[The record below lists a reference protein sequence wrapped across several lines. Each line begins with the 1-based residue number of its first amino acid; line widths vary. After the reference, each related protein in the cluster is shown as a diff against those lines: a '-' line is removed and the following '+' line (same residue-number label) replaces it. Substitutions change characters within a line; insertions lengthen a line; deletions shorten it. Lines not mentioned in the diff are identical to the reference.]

1 MKSKKTHIHLPL
13 HIVIAAF
20 FTTLIIIFG
29 SILGWYNYKETA
41 ELLLDA
47 SQEVFNQVNKELSLD
62 YIGTYKPVA
71 TAVLI
76 ISNTDLVEAETLDE
90 RLLYLPMLQATLQEA
105 PHLSGLEVGYP
116 NGDYFIVRPLNFEYM
131 RTRFHAPDMAAL
143 VVDNVHTATDGVRYQ
158 QRFWYNQSLQELQ
171 RTVLEKTA
179 YDPRVRPWYTIARD
193 DKKVH
198 STDPYLFHF
207 IDQVGFTISYKSL
220 PSGAVV
226 AGDVTLIQLSETLAG
241 HKMTE
246 HSEIVILSEDGF
258 VVAYQ
263 DSQMLQKKSNGK
275 EHALPRVE
283 ELQSDVLSYA
293 KQTVNFDDQVVDFAF
308 QGERWLGGIREL
320 DNLLESS
327 GYYLAMLS
335 PEKELMA
342 EAIRIQMR
350 GALIILVLIIITGPI
365 SLVMARLIATPLRR
379 LAVRA
384 KRISNF
390 DFSLQDAEGSTVIEV
405 DELSKVM
412 SLMQTTISQ
421 FTLLINSLA
430 SEQDFDALLA
440 TITSESLHICKAD
453 AAVTYLVNEAGNQ
466 LVPGTIYD
474 RQGSCQE
481 CEGVKAISLS
491 KQSAMAKVLRTGN
504 LEIRTVDAD
513 ESGEFAPVFSNI
525 SAPSMDVFMLP
536 LRNRQKEGV
545 GVLCICYGRTDEQN
559 VSIEK
564 DQVAFAEAISGFA
577 AVTLESRK
585 MLKMQKQLL
594 DSFIV
599 LLAGAID
606 AKSPYTGGHCQR
618 VPVLTKLLAQKACE
632 CSVGTFADFTMDAEQ
647 WEALHIATWLHDC
660 GKVTTPE
667 YVVDKA
673 TKLETIYDRIHEIRM
688 RFEVLKR
695 DAHIE
700 YWEQVHA
707 GGNKELLYQNL
718 EEQWQVLDKEF
729 AFVAGCNLGGEFF
742 ANEDKERL
750 QKIAG
755 RKWQRTIDDRIG
767 ISWEELQRKE
777 RTKASLLPV
786 TEYLLADKE
795 EHIVERTKN
804 QKICKEDD
812 CGFVVKTPKYLYN
825 RGELYNLSVKRGTL
839 TNEERY
845 KINDHIVQTI
855 IMLKKLPYPK
865 HLQDVPDIAGGHHE
879 KMDGT
884 GYPRQLD
891 SSQLSV
897 PAKMM
902 AIADIFEALTAS
914 DRPYKKAKKLSEVI
928 QIMSTMEQEKHIDS
942 NLFKLFL
949 ASGAYKEYADKY
961 LLPEQI
967 DSVDLQK
974 YVKIGNA

>member
-1 MKSKKTHIHLPL
+1 MKSKKTRIHLPL

-41 ELLLDA
+41 KLLLDA

-71 TAVLI
+71 TAVII

-90 RLLYLPMLQATLQEA
+90 RLFYLPMLQATLQEA
-105 PHLSGLEVGYP
+105 PHLSGFAVGYP
-116 NGDYFIVRPLNFEYM
+116 NGDYFIVRPLNLEYM
-131 RTRFHAPDMAAL
+131 RTRFHAPDKAVL
-143 VVDNVHTATDGVRYQ
+143 VVDNVHTATDGTRYQ
-158 QRFWYNQSLQELQ
+158 QRLWYNHSLQELQ
-171 RTVLEKTA
+171 RTGLEKTS
-179 YDPRVRPWYTIARD
+179 YDPRGRPWYTIASGDQMVR
-193 DKKVH
+193 

-207 IDQVGFTISYKSL
+207 IDQVGFTISYKSM

-226 AGDVTLIQLSETLAG
+226 AGDVTLIQLSETLAS

-246 HSEIVILSEDGF
+246 HSEIVILSEDGL

-263 DSQMLQKKSNGK
+263 DSEMLKKKSDGK
-275 EHALPRVE
+275 VHTLPRVE
-283 ELQSDVLSYA
+283 ELQSEVLSYA
-293 KQTVNFDDQVVDFAF
+293 KEAVNFNDQVVDFHF

-320 DNLLESS
+320 SDLLESS

-342 EAIRIQMR
+342 KAIRIQMK
-350 GALIILVLIIITGPI
+350 GALIVLVLIIVTGPV
-365 SLVMARLIATPLRR
+365 SLVLARLIVTPLRK

-390 DFSLQDAEGSTVIEV
+390 DFALQNAEGSAVKEV
-405 DELSKVM
+405 DELSEVM

-440 TITSESLHICKAD
+440 TITSETLHICKAD
-453 AAVTYLVNEAGNQ
+453 AAVTYLVDEAGNQ
-466 LVPGTIYD
+466 LVPGMIYD
-474 RQGSCQE
+474 RHGSCQD
-481 CEGVKAISLS
+481 CKGLEGVSLS
-491 KQSAMAKVLRTGN
+491 APSAMANVLRTGN
-504 LEIRTVDAD
+504 LEIRNVAAD
-513 ESGEFAPVFSNI
+513 ESGEFAPVFSII
-525 SAPSMDVFMLP
+525 SASSMDVFMLP

-545 GVLCICYGRTDEQN
+545 GVLCICYGRAGKQHG
-559 VSIEK
+559 SIEK

-632 CSVGTFADFTMDAEQ
+632 CSVGTFADFSMDSKQ
-647 WEALHIATWLHDC
+647 WEALHIASWLHDC

-695 DAHIE
+695 DAHID
-700 YWEQVHA
+700 YWEQVYE
-707 GGNKELLYQNL
+707 GGNREQLKQDL
-718 EEQWQVLDKEF
+718 EEQWLELDKEF
-729 AFVAGCNLGGEFF
+729 VFVATCNLGGEFF
-742 ANEDKERL
+742 ADKDRERL
-750 QKIAG
+750 REIAG
-755 RKWQRTIDDRIG
+755 RKWLRTIDDRIG
-767 ISWEELQRKE
+767 IGWEELQRKE
-777 RTKASLLPV
+777 RAPSPALPV

-795 EHIVERTKN
+795 EHIIERTKN
-804 QKICKEDD
+804 QTIRKEDD
-812 CGFVVKTPKYLYN
+812 FGFTVKTPEYLYN
-825 RGELYNLSVKRGTL
+825 KGELYNLSVNRGTL
-839 TNEERY
+839 THEERY

-855 IMLKKLPYPK
+855 IMLKKLPYPS
-865 HLQDVPDIAGGHHE
+865 HLQAVPDIAGGHHE

-914 DRPYKKAKKLSEVI
+914 DRPYKKAKKLSEAV
-928 QIMSTMEQEKHIDS
+928 QIMSYMEQEKHVDS
-942 NLFKLFL
+942 NLFQLFL
-949 ASGAYKEYADKY
+949 TSGAYKEYAEKY

-967 DSVDLQK
+967 DHVDLQK
-974 YVKIGNA
+974 YVRSGNE

>member
-1 MKSKKTHIHLPL
+1 MKSKKTRIHFPL
-13 HIVIAAF
+13 HIVIAIF

-29 SILGWYNYKETA
+29 SILGWYNYKKTA

-47 SQEVFNQVNKELSLD
+47 SGEVFNRVNKELSLD

-71 TAVLI
+71 TAVII

-90 RLLYLPMLQATLQEA
+90 RLFHLPMLQAALQEA
-105 PHLSGLEVGYP
+105 PHVSGLEVGYP
-116 NGDYFIVRPLNFEYM
+116 NGDFFIVRPLNLEYM
-131 RTRFHAPDMAAL
+131 RTRFNAPDKAVL
-143 VVDNVHTATDGVRYQ
+143 VVDNVHTAADGVRYQ
-158 QRFWYNQSLQELQ
+158 QRFWYSHSLQELK
-171 RTVLEKTA
+171 RTRLEKTS
-179 YDPRVRPWYTIARD
+179 YDPRVRPWYTIARGD
-193 DKKVH
+193 QKVQ

-207 IDQVGFTISYKSL
+207 IDQIGFTISYRSM

-226 AGDVTLIQLSETLAG
+226 AGDVTLVQLSETLAS

-246 HSEIVILSEDGF
+246 RSEIVILSEDGLA
-258 VVAYQ
+258 VAYQ
-263 DSQMLQKKSNGK
+263 NPEMLKKKSGNK
-275 EHALPRVE
+275 EYNLPRVDD
-283 ELQSDVLSYA
+283 LQSDVLSYA
-293 KQTVNFDDQVVDFAF
+293 RKTISFDNQVVDFHF
-308 QGERWLGGIREL
+308 QGERWLGGVREL
-320 DNLLESS
+320 DSLLKSS

-342 EAIRIQMR
+342 KAISIQMK
-350 GALIILVLIIITGPI
+350 GALIVLVLVIVTGPI
-365 SLVMARLIATPLRR
+365 SLVLARLIATPLRK
-379 LAVRA
+379 LVVRA
-384 KRISNF
+384 EKISNF
-390 DFSLQDAEGSTVIEV
+390 DFSPQDAEGSTIKEV
-405 DELSKVM
+405 DELSRVM

-440 TITSESLHICKAD
+440 TITSETLHICKAD
-453 AAVTYLVNEAGNQ
+453 AAVAYLVDEAGNQ
-466 LVPGTIYD
+466 LEPGMVYD
-474 RQGSCQE
+474 RNGSCQE
-481 CEGVKAISLS
+481 TEGLEAIPLT
-491 KQSAMAKVLRTGN
+491 KQSHMAKVLRTGN
-504 LEIRTVDAD
+504 LEIKHVLAD
-513 ESGEFAPVFSNI
+513 ETGPFAPVFSI
-525 SAPSMDVFMLP
+525 LEGQSMDVFMLP

-545 GVLCICYGRTDEQN
+545 GVLCICYGKTGNQHG
-559 VSIEK
+559 SIEK
-564 DQVAFAEAISGFA
+564 NHVAFAEAISGFA

-594 DSFIV
+594 ESFIV

-632 CSVGTFADFTMDAEQ
+632 CSTGTFADFSMDSEQ
-647 WEALHIATWLHDC
+647 WEALHIASWLHDC

-695 DAHIE
+695 DAHLD
-700 YWEQVHA
+700 YWEHVHA
-707 GGNKELLYQNL
+707 GENEELLYQDL
-718 EEQWQVLDKEF
+718 EKQWQALDKEF
-729 AFVAGCNLGGEFF
+729 AFVATCNLGGEFF
-742 ANEDKERL
+742 ADQDRERL

-755 RKWQRTIDDRIG
+755 RMWLRTIDDRIG
-767 ISWEELQRKE
+767 IGWEELQRKE
-777 RTKASLLPV
+777 RAKAPALPV

-804 QKICKEDD
+804 QRIDKEDD
-812 CGFVVKTPKYLYN
+812 YGFVVSTPPHLYN
-825 RGELYNLSVKRGTL
+825 RGEVYNLSVKRGTL

-855 IMLKKLPYPK
+855 IMLKKLPYPN

-884 GYPRQLD
+884 GYPRHLD
-891 SSQLSV
+891 STQLTV
-897 PAKMM
+897 LAKMM

-914 DRPYKKAKKLSEVI
+914 DRPYKKAKKLSEA
-928 QIMSTMEQEKHIDS
+928 IMIMGRMEEENHIDS
-942 NLFKLFL
+942 TLFQLFL
-949 ASGAYKEYADKY
+949 TSGAYKEYAEKY
-961 LLPEQI
+961 LLQEQI
-967 DSVDLQK
+967 DEVDLQG
-974 YVKIGNA
+974 YVRSGNA